1 AGPAPGRGAPPSP
14 PGVRAARLAA
24 LVATGA
30 VAVAST
36 VALVPAVRTLTT
48 QTVARS
54 LAWDRQDARIRAEV
68 AAGRSE
74 VTYQPLHI
82 GVLAEPFFTKVYE
95 KDWAA
100 RCTAGYYGVDRINP
114 S

>member
-1 AGPAPGRGAPPSP
+1 
-14 PGVRAARLAA
+14 
-24 LVATGA
+24 

-36 VALVPAVRTLTT
+36 AALVPAVRTLTT

-74 VTYQPLHI
+74 VGYRPLHI
-82 GVLAEPFFTKVYE
+82 GSLAEPFFTKVYE

-100 RCTAGYYGVDRINP
+100 RCTAEYYGVDRITR